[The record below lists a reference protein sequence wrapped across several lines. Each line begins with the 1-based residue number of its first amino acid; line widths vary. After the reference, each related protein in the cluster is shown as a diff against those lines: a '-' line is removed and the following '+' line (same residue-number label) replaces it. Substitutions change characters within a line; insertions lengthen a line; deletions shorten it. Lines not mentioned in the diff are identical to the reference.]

1 MIVPDWLR
9 NRWLRKAIFVA
20 LNLAAGLALYGLV
33 IAPVWAMFSE
43 RDSNIARQREV
54 LARLTAMAGQEPSVQ
69 AAARDTADELKR
81 GELLIGPND
90 GVINADLQTRLKTM
104 AMQAGAR
111 LRSVQGLPATTSEQV
126 RYAGARLDIQG
137 TLRTIERALH
147 AIESGRPYLFVTA
160 ASLKLSPGAHNPR
173 EEPLI
178 EARLDVLGAV
188 QIEERAP

>member
-1 MIVPDWLR
+1 MIAPDWLR
-9 NRWLRKAIFVA
+9 NRSLRKATFLAV
-20 LNLAAGLALYGLV
+20 NLVAGLALYGLV
-33 IAPVWAMFSE
+33 VAPVWALFSA
-43 RDSNIARQREV
+43 RDATIADQRV
-54 LARLTAMAGQEPSVQ
+54 LLARLAAMAGQEPNVQ
-69 AAARDTADELKR
+69 AAARDTAEELKR

-111 LRSVQGLPATTSEQV
+111 LRSVQGLPATTSEQL
-126 RYAGARLDIQG
+126 RYAGARLEIQG
-137 TLRTIERALH
+137 TLRSIQRALH

-160 ASLKLSPGAHNPR
+160 AALKLAPGAHNPR

-178 EARLDVLGAV
+178 EARLDVLGAM